1 MGPEKLLLLFVVALI
16 VLGPSKLPE
25 AARTI
30 GKVLGEFRRISSGF
44 QDEMRD
50 AFLDPVSTTRESV
63 AGAFGYP
70 PSVSDPPAAGPV
82 SSMESLTPPARP
94 DMPAPPDDPS
104 LN

>member
-44 QDEMRD
+44 QVFFEFRRC
-50 AFLDPVSTTRESV
+50 SI
-63 AGAFGYP
+63 
-70 PSVSDPPAAGPV
+70 
-82 SSMESLTPPARP
+82 
-94 DMPAPPDDPS
+94 
-104 LN
+104 